1 MKLEPECI
9 ICQIKVRTKELLS
22 LLKDKKEVLKALS
35 NVLKI
40 LIEGVEKNLPVNQV
54 ATYAFRYV
62 KKVSSCEDPY
72 KEYKEET
79 NITAEKLAPKMEL
92 KLEEIE
98 NPIERFRRACIVA
111 TLSNVI
117 DPGVAGHAFKEKEL
131 IEKLL
136 HEKPYIDDTGK
147 LLQHVKNS
155 KNILYLA
162 DNSGEIFFD
171 KILIKELK
179 KYGTKVTFVVKSGAF
194 QNDVMLEDALKVG
207 IDKVADEVITT
218 GSDAAG
224 IILEECSKEFMKKLE
239 EADLIIA
246 KGLANYESLTEYINI
261 IKKPIAYF
269 LVAKCEP
276 IARSFKAKRGSSII
290 KFYDT
295 WGL

>member
-9 ICQIKVRTKELLS
+9 LCQIKVREEELLT
-22 LLKDKKEVLKALS
+22 LLEDKRKVLEALS
-35 NVLKI
+35 NI
-40 LIEGVEKNLPVNQV
+40 LRLLIDGIEKNLPINQI
-54 ATYAFRYV
+54 ATYAFRHV
-62 KKVSSCEDPY
+62 KKITNCEDPY
-72 KEYKEET
+72 KEYKEKT
-79 NITAEKLAPKMEL
+79 NSIAEKLSAKI
-92 KLEEIE
+92 EIE
-98 NPIERFRRACIVA
+98 LEKLKDPVKRFRRTCIIA
-111 TLSNVI
+111 TLSNAI
-117 DPGVAGHAFKEKEL
+117 DPGVAGHTFKEKEL
-131 IEKLL
+131 VERLL
-136 HEKPYIDDTGK
+136 HEEPYIDDTQK

-179 KYGTKVTFVVKSGAF
+179 KCGTKVTFVVKSGPF
-194 QNDVMLEDALKVG
+194 QNDVTLEDTLNAS

-224 IILEECSKEFMKKLE
+224 VIMEECSKEFLEKLE

-246 KGLANYESLTEYINI
+246 KGLANYESLTEYTNI

-276 IARSFKAKRGSSII
+276 IARSLKAKKGTSII
-290 KFYDT
+290 KLHQYSKY
-295 WGL
+295 

>member
-9 ICQIKVRTKELLS
+9 MCQIRVRAKELS
-22 LLKDKKEVLKALS
+22 ALLKDRRRILDALS

-40 LIEGVEKNLPVNQV
+40 LIEGVEKNLPINQV

-62 KKVSSCEDPY
+62 KEISNCEDPY
-72 KEYKEET
+72 KEYKEKT
-79 NITAEKLAPKMEL
+79 NNVAEKLATKIESEL
-92 KLEEIE
+92 TKIDDPVEH
-98 NPIERFRRACIVA
+98 FRRTCIVA
-111 TLSNVI
+111 TLSNAI
-117 DPGVAGHAFKEKEL
+117 DPGVAGHTFKEKEL
-131 IEKLL
+131 IERLL
-136 HEKPYIDDTGK
+136 HENPYIDDTEK

-179 KYGTKVTFVVKSGAF
+179 NYGTKVIYVVKSGTF
-194 QNDVMLEDALKVG
+194 QNDVMLEDALNAE

-224 IILEECSKEFMKKLE
+224 IILEECSKEFMEKLK
-239 EADLIIA
+239 EADIIIA
-246 KGLANYESLTEYINI
+246 KGLANYEALTEYTNI
-261 IKKPIAYF
+261 IKKPTAYL

-276 IARSFKAKRGSSII
+276 IAKSVNAPKGTCLI
-290 KFYDT
+290 KFYNA
-295 WGL
+295 

>member
-9 ICQIKVRTKELLS
+9 MCQVRVRTAELS
-22 LLKDKKEVLKALS
+22 TLLKDRRRILEALS

-54 ATYAFRYV
+54 ATCAFRYV
-62 KKVSSCEDPY
+62 KKISNCEDPY
-72 KEYKEET
+72 KEYKEKT
-79 NITAEKLAPKMEL
+79 NSVAEKLIPKIEL
-92 KLEEIE
+92 ELAKIKD
-98 NPIERFRRACIVA
+98 PTERFRRTCIVA
-111 TLSNVI
+111 TLSNAI
-117 DPGVAGHAFKEKEL
+117 DPGVAGHTFKEREL
-131 IEKLL
+131 IERLL
-136 HEKPYIDDTGK
+136 HEEPHIDDTEK

-179 KYGTKVTFVVKSGAF
+179 NYGTKVIYVVKSGTF
-194 QNDVMLEDALKVG
+194 QNDVTLEDALKSG

-224 IILEECSKEFMKKLE
+224 IILEECSKEFLEKLKE
-239 EADLIIA
+239 TDIIIA
-246 KGLANYESLTEYINI
+246 KGLANYEALTEYTNI
-261 IKKPIAYF
+261 IKKPTAYF

-276 IARSFKAKRGSSII
+276 IARSVKASKGASII
-290 KFYDT
+290 KFQNI
-295 WGL
+295 